1 MARNDENTLDVL
13 SNAGDNAI
21 DLINRLDVATGKV
34 QPGKRRGSI
43 IKAAQNNVFEF
54 PVFVSNSIPVDYAES
69 IVALLEQNYAAYL
82 QMAIS
87 MNPVV
92 SASSVKNGLQFADY
106 KTNTNKY
113 LEYTE
118 LDFQHE
124 ACHNVIQ
131 EGGLQFEFDMLTID
145 DSEARVINEA
155 VDYQPL
161 SEFEHFFQETI
172 DVSLTDTKLYPV
184 PDTAQLTPDANGNH
198 IEIDPDNLH
207 YGTIPEIRAICRTNG
222 WQNEDDIIDSLENSI
237 DFWGLPDDLYTWTN
251 TKNQRSEDS
260 NAIDTLM
267 DLAKI
272 TTPDEFKK
280 FPDYKILADAVDD
293 LDSRNKGF
301 KDVFNATMDG
311 VKDGRTAAFNT
322 AQKVEKE
329 LERLQAELDT
339 HGGLSYKDEILYKRL
354 KAQYDVQ
361 KQMID
366 MNPNTRYSYSRYVQD
381 QRRKAYYDATKASI
395 DLGTHGG
402 ISYGENIGNQRK
414 ELASRLKKATMD
426 TDYNGLGTITPE
438 DLEAIQRQYS
448 KEQLEKLIRDNKDL
462 TYTDSKGKV
471 HTISADD
478 VARAQRVSIIAR
490 ANIDEQNASP
500 EMLDAAKRSALAR
513 ANIDERNAYKA
524 TSPYYRRLDAIDTT
538 ASTVGHVASAADQTA
553 RAIGNIATLP
563 SNIRHAKNQ
572 VELDKQNIAINK
584 DKIDNLDKDRA
595 IKKSEVGS
603 KLKNDIQY
611 VDDSKCQKLNTMKPL
626 LMKTTVNI
634 LNKDDSL
641 QPVNYVIGVK
651 CHTRVIPASILPEV
665 AKYPLKE
672 MDKISRKVKW
682 RAGELKFLKDLVF
695 RIKEKKQ
702 TAADSRDPNRKWY
715 RRLYELAH
723 MKGDAPAAAV
733 VQGKSIFATFIRDKQ
748 GKSKMMHGMIPN
760 ASIIVSKADVDN
772 VKRMTEI
779 DLLKGSTARNFCG
792 ELFLISFI
800 VVDTDAGKMMHM
812 MPDEGST
819 FNVMSM
825 NSVEKQLAT
834 LNTAGTKT
842 KEMFKLLG

>member
-1 MARNDENTLDVL
+1 MARNDENTIDVL

-54 PVFVSNSIPVDYAES
+54 PVFVSNSIPIDYAES
-69 IVALLEQNYAAYL
+69 IVALLEQNYATYL

-145 DSEARVINEA
+145 DFEARLINEA

-161 SEFEHFFQETI
+161 SEFDHFFQEAE
-172 DVSLTDTKLYPV
+172 VSRNDMLTLYPYPTV
-184 PDTAQLTPDANGNH
+184 TAHGIQVANLPGNH
-198 IEIDPDNLH
+198 SPNAHIEFNVIDPANVRFGTLTEIAEYLDSQNL
-207 YGTIPEIRAICRTNG
+207 T
-222 WQNEDDIIDSLENSI
+222 QNQIQAALENM
-237 DFWGLPDDLYTWTN
+237 DN
-251 TKNQRSEDS
+251 TLTYYHIPTLS
-260 NAIDTLM
+260 NYDIHRNTSQSDTVQMGYVRDVCGSMTL
-267 DLAKI
+267 
-272 TTPDEFKK
+272 DEFK
-280 FPDYKILADAVDD
+280 DQRNTSLRQMVND
-293 LDSRNKGF
+293 LDSRNPGF
-301 KDVFNATMDG
+301 RSSMFATMRAVEQTVDNANQENQRLNAQIAQL
-311 VKDGRTAAFNT
+311 KASAASSNASAAKT
-322 AQKVEKE
+322 NLDISDIPDAPTYTDAIAAHRRAEVAKADPELIDAQKRSAIAKANIDEQN
-329 LERLQAELDT
+329 ER
-339 HGGLSYKDEILYKRL
+339 
-354 KAQYDVQ
+354 
-361 KQMID
+361 
-366 MNPNTRYSYSRYVQD
+366 
-381 QRRKAYYDATKASI
+381 
-395 DLGTHGG
+395 
-402 ISYGENIGNQRK
+402 
-414 ELASRLKKATMD
+414 KATMS
-426 TDYNGLGTITPE
+426 TNYNGLGTITPE
-438 DLEAIQRQYS
+438 DLEAIERQYS
-448 KEQLEKLIRDNKDL
+448 KEQLAKLIRDNKDL
-462 TYTDSKGKV
+462 TYTDSNGRV

-478 VARAQRVSIIAR
+478 VAAAQRASILAR
-490 ANIDEQNASP
+490 SKIDEQNASA
-500 EMLDAAKRSALAR
+500 EMLDAAKRSAIAR
-513 ANIDERNAYKA
+513 ASVDERNAYKA

-538 ASTVGHVASAADQTA
+538 AGTVGRVASAADQTA
-553 RAIGNIATLP
+553 RAISNIATLP
-563 SNIRHAKNQ
+563 SNIRHARNQ

-584 DKIDNLDKDRA
+584 NTLDNLDKDRA
-595 IKKSEVGS
+595 LKKSEIGS

-651 CHTRVIPASILPEV
+651 CHTRVIPSSILPEV

-682 RAGELKFLKDLVF
+682 RAGELKFMKDLVF

-779 DLLKGSTARNFCG
+779 DLLKDSTARNFCG

>member
-1 MARNDENTLDVL
+1 MARNDENTIDVL

-54 PVFVSNSIPVDYAES
+54 PVFVSNSIPIDYAES
-69 IVALLEQNYAAYL
+69 IVALLEQNYATYL

-145 DSEARVINEA
+145 DSEARIINEA

-161 SEFEHFFQETI
+161 SEFDHFFQEAE
-172 DVSLTDTKLYPV
+172 VSRNDMLTLYPYPTV
-184 PDTAQLTPDANGNH
+184 TAHGIQVADLPGNH
-198 IEIDPDNLH
+198 SPRAHIEFNVIDPANVRFGTLTEIAEYLDSQNL
-207 YGTIPEIRAICRTNG
+207 T
-222 WQNEDDIIDSLENSI
+222 QNQIQAALENM
-237 DFWGLPDDLYTWTN
+237 DN
-251 TKNQRSEDS
+251 TLTYYHIPTLS
-260 NAIDTLM
+260 NYDIHRNTSQSDTVQMGYVRDVCGSMTL
-267 DLAKI
+267 
-272 TTPDEFKK
+272 DEFK
-280 FPDYKILADAVDD
+280 DQRNTSLRQMVND
-293 LDSRNKGF
+293 LDSRNPGF
-301 KDVFNATMDG
+301 RSSMFATMRAVEQTVDNANQENQRLNAQIAQLNASAASSNVNAT
-311 VKDGRTAAFNT
+311 KTN
-322 AQKVEKE
+322 
-329 LERLQAELDT
+329 LDI
-339 HGGLSYKDEILYKRL
+339 SDI
-354 KAQYDVQ
+354 
-361 KQMID
+361 
-366 MNPNTRYSYSRYVQD
+366 PN
-381 QRRKAYYDATKASI
+381 A
-395 DLGTHGG
+395 
-402 ISYGENIGNQRK
+402 
-414 ELASRLKKATMD
+414 
-426 TDYNGLGTITPE
+426 P
-438 DLEAIQRQYS
+438 
-448 KEQLEKLIRDNKDL
+448 
-462 TYTDSKGKV
+462 TYTDAIAAHRRTEVAKADPELIDAQKR
-471 HTISADD
+471 SA
-478 VARAQRVSIIAR
+478 IAR
-490 ANIDEQNASP
+490 AAV
-500 EMLDAAKRSALAR
+500 
-513 ANIDERNAYKA
+513 DERNAYKA

-538 ASTVGHVASAADQTA
+538 AGTVGRVASAADQTA

-563 SNIRHAKNQ
+563 SNIRHARNQ
-572 VELDKQNIAINK
+572 VELDKQNIALNK
-584 DKIDNLDKDRA
+584 DKLDNLDKDRA
-595 IKKSEVGS
+595 LKKSEIGS

-651 CHTRVIPASILPEV
+651 CHTRVIPSSILPEV

-760 ASIIVSKADVDN
+760 ASIIVSKSDVDN

-779 DLLKGSTARNFCG
+779 DLLKDSTARNFCG